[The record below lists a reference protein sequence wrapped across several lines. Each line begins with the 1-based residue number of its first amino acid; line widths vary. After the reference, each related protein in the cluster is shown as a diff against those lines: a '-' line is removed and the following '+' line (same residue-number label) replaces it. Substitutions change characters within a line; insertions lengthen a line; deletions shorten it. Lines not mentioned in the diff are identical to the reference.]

1 MPAKLQRATG
11 TPTTWRMMG
20 LLVTTIE
27 VTGTS
32 VATIK
37 LDMEGKANLP
47 VGEEN
52 SRTRLNHMRERMTQC
67 GHTVG
72 ILILPVAAP
81 PKTAQ
86 RNTRAGNGWEV
97 VLSAIRK
104 HMEEPHTKLSI
115 KGQQLVAITTAHL

>member
-37 LDMEGKANLP
+37 LDVEGKANLP

-52 SRTRLNHMRERMTQC
+52 SQTRVGTMNRETTQC

-72 ILILPVAAP
+72 TLTLPVVAVLRI
-81 PKTAQ
+81 AQ
-86 RNTRAGNGWEV
+86 RNTPV
-97 VLSAIRK
+97 VREWVGA
-104 HMEEPHTKLSI
+104 
-115 KGQQLVAITTAHL
+115 